1 MEAKYI
7 ATSKAAKE
15 VVWLKNFLMDLEE
28 VPSMQSAITLF
39 YDNSGAVTNA
49 KEP

>member
-15 VVWLKNFLMDLEE
+15 VVWFKKFLMELGF
-28 VPSMQSAITLF
+28 VPLAIQPMILF
-39 YDNSGAVTNA
+39 YDNSGVVA
-49 KEP
+49 